1 MPSLSHMRRLLGG
14 DGEAHGR
21 EGVRKA
27 AGSDPG
33 CTKSRRAGCTVSANA
48 GGIANTGAAGSGPTA
63 AVPCTSSVDLAHLR
77 CVWPEA
83 RPAVSKGQHRRNARC
98 TGARTRRDAS
108 TGTFPPGVL
117 MRSRVQSHRLLAFQR
132 QHGCCCYCGVPMWL
146 HAAAELPAAAGSPG
160 GAHELR
166 CTAEHL
172 VPRSN
177 GGTDR
182 LENIAAACARC
193 NHTRHRRKRPPPPR
207 KRAAEA
213 L

>member
-1 MPSLSHMRRLLGG
+1 
-14 DGEAHGR
+14 
-21 EGVRKA
+21 
-27 AGSDPG
+27 
-33 CTKSRRAGCTVSANA
+33 
-48 GGIANTGAAGSGPTA
+48 
-63 AVPCTSSVDLAHLR
+63 
-77 CVWPEA
+77 
-83 RPAVSKGQHRRNARC
+83 
-98 TGARTRRDAS
+98 
-108 TGTFPPGVL
+108 

-193 NHTRHRRKRPPPPR
+193 NHTRHRRKRPPPPLEYQR
-207 KRAAEA
+207 QVARRVAAGRWHQKWVFEA
-213 L
+213 GLLSAGSHQKP